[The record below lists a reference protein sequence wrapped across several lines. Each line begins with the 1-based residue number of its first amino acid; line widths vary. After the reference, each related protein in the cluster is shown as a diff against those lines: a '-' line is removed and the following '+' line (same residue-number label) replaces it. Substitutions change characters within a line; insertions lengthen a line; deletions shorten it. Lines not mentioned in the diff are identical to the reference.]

1 MNKKLINEINRMHV
15 LVYGKEI
22 MNEQEKA
29 DAVSDNTTEFFNTLK
44 SASESGGLSQQK
56 KGSINFQKAVESM
69 QIGLTLLGYELPIYG
84 IDGLFGSETSNAVKN
99 FAKKELNDTKNDG
112 TATPQILNKMIELLK
127 SEQIKPDDLK
137 KYIDNKIEI
146 SAEDEENFTML
157 DLSTS
162 SDVQKYSDICDKF
175 INNQK
180 YNLLN
185 ITGNMMTQGAVNA
198 YNKYGTYVPPELA
211 LAQLKI
217 EGGFVGNQ
225 NARPIATKNPFNVG
239 NVDDGSNVYH
249 NSIQSGINVYYD
261 LVARSYLG
269 RGKSTTSLLSN
280 FVNRSGNRYASD
292 PNYEYKVQKFVK
304 TANDLSKDIA

>member
-22 MNEQEKA
+22 LNEQEKA

-127 SEQIKPDDLK
+127 SEQVKPDDLK

-157 DLSTS
+157 DLSLS
-162 SDVQKYSDICDKF
+162 SDVEKYSEICDKF
-175 INNQK
+175 IGSQP

-185 ITGNMMTQGAVNA
+185 ITGNMMAQGAVNA
-198 YNKYGTYVPPELA
+198 YNRYGTYVPPELA

-217 EGGFVGNQ
+217 EGGFVGNK

-239 NVDDGSNVYH
+239 NVDDGSNIYH
-249 NSIQSGINVYYD
+249 NSVQNGINSYYD

-269 RGKSTTSLLSN
+269 RGKNVTALLSD

-292 PNYEYKVQKFVK
+292 PNYENKLINVINK
-304 TANDLSKDIA
+304 IA